1 MLCDRAGDVRCDSC
15 FPSPTSFR
23 SSRASP
29 FRRSINPELRL
40 EIQIANT
47 ISAWMSLRNCWKPK
61 MGHIP
66 MCSECN
72 TLCIAILP
80 LQTLRWIAFALGRIA
95 FASGSLNLPSGPAI
109 RFRLCLCSRN
119 PTLKHRSL
127 VDATMTENRGS
138 GAGMGGAHGPIFGA
152 GPPRPP
158 SE

>member
-1 MLCDRAGDVRCDSC
+1 
-15 FPSPTSFR
+15 
-23 SSRASP
+23 
-29 FRRSINPELRL
+29 
-40 EIQIANT
+40 
-47 ISAWMSLRNCWKPK
+47 MSLRNCWKPK

-138 GAGMGGAHGPIFGA
+138 GAGIGGAHGPNFGA
-152 GPPRPP
+152 GPSDPPGAMMRPLLLP
-158 SE
+158 SERGRTDGGAGGSVCGAGRTADGGLDSS